1 MQRLWAGKPQANR
14 KEWKQRMTLK
24 SYMLQEAEAASREAK
39 LRWCR
44 EHNARAISLQ
54 HDGVVAMTGEST
66 LGRTAI
72 AEAMSEVA
80 TAACGYGV
88 KVIPKEA
95 VAVG

>member
-1 MQRLWAGKPQANR
+1 
-14 KEWKQRMTLK
+14 
-24 SYMLQEAEAASREAK
+24 MLSEVEK
-39 LRWCR
+39 VL
-44 EHNARAISLQ
+44 
-54 HDGVVAMTGEST
+54 DGVVAMTGEST

-95 VAVG
+95 GAVG

>member
-1 MQRLWAGKPQANR
+1 
-14 KEWKQRMTLK
+14 MTLK

-39 LRWCR
+39 LRWCG
-44 EHNARAISLQ
+44 EHDVRVISLQ
-54 HDGVVAMTGEST
+54 HDGVVAMTGESA
-66 LGRTAI
+66 LGRDAM

-95 VAVG
+95 GAVG